1 MNDGVAGRYGRSVVL
16 SVFNFLNASKMRLFF
31 RQFLTTMRRFRLACG
46 LNIVGLSVAFAAF
59 ILILMQ
65 VRYES
70 TFDRFHRHA
79 DRICQAEML
88 MAEGFVP
95 VVSSEFGRTF
105 GGMGAGIEAYAL
117 LIPPFEDTYITV
129 ERNGTKVGFVQPV
142 VAAQAAFTDIFTPEM
157 VEGVADA
164 LREPGKVL
172 LPASLAQSLFGTE
185 HGVVG
190 RGMTVGGKEY
200 EVGGVYR
207 DFPDNSQIKNR
218 VILPLVFGADGYSW
232 DNANYQMYVLLRPG
246 VDPAQIVEG
255 WKAFPLTN
263 KMDMGMEI
271 TANLVRLSD
280 RYYDDRSAAFG
291 TGALTER
298 GNRTTMTLLLSIA
311 LLVIGIAAVNFVNF
325 ATSLTPLRIKNINTR
340 KVLGSPVGTLRAEL
354 IFESVGISLLGF
366 CLALLWVYLLRDTG
380 FNELISGGISF
391 STYSGVIWLGLG
403 VALGV
408 GILAGIYP
416 AVYTTSFPPALV
428 LKGSFG
434 LSPKGRKLR
443 TALIGFQFVVSLG
456 LIVAAMFMQLQNRYL
471 RGINT
476 GLDYEGI
483 AMARMG
489 GELRGSKAFEER
501 VVQSP
506 LVEEVGYSERPL
518 GLTNLHSQWG
528 RELRGTTILFAADVV
543 SWNLPRM
550 LGVELVDGDY
560 FTETD
565 ARREGCYHYL
575 FNESAAREF
584 GLSMQEPL
592 NERGW
597 GGEARLTGI
606 ARDFN
611 YGSLHAAVGP
621 MAMVLVGKESGLDN
635 RLQTAYFKIKGDPY
649 AAVEHIRRA
658 AAEIDPAY
666 PVDLQFFDAAFDA
679 LYRKELK
686 VTTLITV
693 FSLLAVVLSLVGVFG
708 LVVFETQYRR
718 KEIGVRKVMGA
729 TVAEILAMFNKSFVR
744 LVLICF
750 VVAAPLAWYGVREWL
765 GTFAYRTPVYWWV
778 FAVSLAIVL
787 FITLATVT
795 IQSWRAATANPVEAF
810 KTE

>member
-1 MNDGVAGRYGRSVVL
+1 
-16 SVFNFLNASKMRLFF
+16 
-31 RQFLTTMRRFRLACG
+31 
-46 LNIVGLSVAFAAF
+46 
-59 ILILMQ
+59 
-65 VRYES
+65 
-70 TFDRFHRHA
+70 
-79 DRICQAEML
+79 
-88 MAEGFVP
+88 
-95 VVSSEFGRTF
+95 
-105 GGMGAGIEAYAL
+105 
-117 LIPPFEDTYITV
+117 
-129 ERNGTKVGFVQPV
+129 
-142 VAAQAAFTDIFTPEM
+142 
-157 VEGVADA
+157 
-164 LREPGKVL
+164 
-172 LPASLAQSLFGTE
+172 
-185 HGVVG
+185 
-190 RGMTVGGKEY
+190 
-200 EVGGVYR
+200 
-207 DFPDNSQIKNR
+207 
-218 VILPLVFGADGYSW
+218 
-232 DNANYQMYVLLRPG
+232 
-246 VDPAQIVEG
+246 
-255 WKAFPLTN
+255 
-263 KMDMGMEI
+263 
-271 TANLVRLSD
+271 
-280 RYYDDRSAAFG
+280 
-291 TGALTER
+291 
-298 GNRTTMTLLLSIA
+298 
-311 LLVIGIAAVNFVNF
+311 
-325 ATSLTPLRIKNINTR
+325 
-340 KVLGSPVGTLRAEL
+340 
-354 IFESVGISLLGF
+354 
-366 CLALLWVYLLRDTG
+366 
-380 FNELISGGISF
+380 
-391 STYSGVIWLGLG
+391 
-403 VALGV
+403 
-408 GILAGIYP
+408 
-416 AVYTTSFPPALV
+416 
-428 LKGSFG
+428 
-434 LSPKGRKLR
+434 
-443 TALIGFQFVVSLG
+443 LIGFQFVVSLG

-550 LGVELVDGDY
+550 LGVELLDGDY

-575 FNESAAREF
+575 FNEAAAREF
-584 GLSMQEPL
+584 GLSMQESL

-718 KEIGVRKVMGA
+718 KEIGIRKVMGA
-729 TVAEILAMFNKSFVR
+729 TVAEILAMFNRSFVR

-765 GTFAYRTPVYWWV
+765 GTFAYRTPIYWWV
-778 FAVSLAIVL
+778 FAVSLLIVL
-787 FITLATVT
+787 AITLATVT

>member
-1 MNDGVAGRYGRSVVL
+1 
-16 SVFNFLNASKMRLFF
+16 MRLFF

-428 LKGSFG
+428 LKGTFG

-456 LIVAAMFMQLQNRYL
+456 LIVAAMFMQLQNRYMRSL
-471 RGINT
+471 DTGMDHDQVVIVNLSRDLAKSEMKNT
-476 GLDYEGI
+476 LVNRLKEDASIEDV
-483 AMARMG
+483 
-489 GELRGSKAFEER
+489 AFSGMR
-501 VVQSP
+501 VGCSDT
-506 LVEEVGYSERPL
+506 YMR
-518 GLTNLHSQWG
+518 WG
-528 RELRGTTILFAADVV
+528 RGLSNGRSIHFTCLPV
-543 SWNLPRM
+543 SWNFCRVMGLPM
-550 LGVELVDGDY
+550 VEG
-560 FTETD
+560 
-565 ARREGCYHYL
+565 
-575 FNESAAREF
+575 
-584 GLSMQEPL
+584 
-592 NERGW
+592 
-597 GGEARLTGI
+597 
-606 ARDFN
+606 RDFEEEDDLRAGAFIFN
-611 YGSLHAAVGP
+611 QT
-621 MAMVLVGKESGLDN
+621 AMSEFDMTLDN
-635 RLQTAYFKIKGDPY
+635 RVFGHQSDLVPIVGVVKDFNFASLRNEIAPMCFYQFGKEAWYDLSVAYIKIKGDPFAG
-649 AAVEHIRRA
+649 AAHIKRTV
-658 AAEIDPAY
+658 AELDPLY
-666 PVDLQFFDAAFDA
+666 PVDIEFYDTVFDA

-729 TVAEILAMFNKSFVR
+729 TVAEILAMFNRSFVR

-765 GTFAYRTPVYWWV
+765 GTFAYRTPIYWWV
-778 FAVSLAIVL
+778 FAVSLLIVL
-787 FITLATVT
+787 AITLATVT

>member
-1 MNDGVAGRYGRSVVL
+1 MNGMFLR
-16 SVFNFLNASKMRLFF
+16 NFLVTIK
-31 RQFLTTMRRFRLACG
+31 RFKLACG
-46 LNIVGLSVAFAAF
+46 LNIVGLSVAFGAF
-59 ILILMQ
+59 IVILMQ
-65 VRYES
+65 VSYERGFDKGYPRQVYRVEVKDSTMHEAILARPMIDVLLAGSPAIAQGTMRPCYLDNRY
-70 TFDRFHRHA
+70 
-79 DRICQAEML
+79 
-88 MAEGFVP
+88 
-95 VVSSEFGRTF
+95 VS
-105 GGMGAGIEAYAL
+105 L
-117 LIPPFEDTYITV
+117 
-129 ERNGTKVGFVQPV
+129 ERNGAKVAYIEPYTTIYPDDFEVFGYELTEGTREAFDDHTKL
-142 VAAQAAFTDIFTPEM
+142 I
-157 VEGVADA
+157 
-164 LREPGKVL
+164 
-172 LPASLAQSLFGTE
+172 LPQSMARKFFGTE
-185 HGVVG
+185 SAIGKLVTFEMG
-190 RGMTVGGKEY
+190 EKSTV
-200 EVGGVYR
+200 EVGAVYR
-207 DFPDNSQIKNR
+207 DFPANSSVPNCIKQKIAPEEHKNSW
-218 VILPLVFGADGYSW
+218 GAQ
-232 DNANYQMYVLLRPG
+232 NYWCFVTLWPGSDPEAAARQMTQAY
-246 VDPAQIVEG
+246 
-255 WKAFPLTN
+255 
-263 KMDMGMEI
+263 
-271 TANLVRLSD
+271 
-280 RYYDDRSAAFG
+280 AAFG
-291 TGALTER
+291 KPDWISGEPNFILQPIEEVYYDKTVGYDTAPK

-354 IFESVGISLLGF
+354 VFESAGIALLGF

-428 LKGSFG
+428 LKGTFG

-489 GELRGSKAFEER
+489 GELRGSKAFQER

-506 LVEEVGYSERPL
+506 LVEEVGYSERPR
-518 GLTNLHSQWG
+518 GLTDLHSQWG
-528 RELRGTTILFAADVV
+528 RELRGTTILFAADMV

-606 ARDFN
+606 ARNFN
-611 YGSLHAAVGP
+611 YGSLHAGVGP
-621 MAMVLVGKESGLDN
+621 MAMVLVGRESGLDAD

-649 AAVEHIRRA
+649 AAVKHIRRA

-729 TVAEILAMFNKSFVR
+729 TVAEILAMFNRSFVR